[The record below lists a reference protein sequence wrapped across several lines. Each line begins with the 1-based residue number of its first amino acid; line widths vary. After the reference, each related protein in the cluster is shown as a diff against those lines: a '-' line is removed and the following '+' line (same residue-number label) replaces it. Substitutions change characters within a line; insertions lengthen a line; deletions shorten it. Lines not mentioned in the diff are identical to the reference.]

1 MEQPSTESAGSR
13 KCHGVFFVSFVPL
26 IPNVIEKLE
35 IVLTF
40 CGIKEAVLGPYLYKG
55 TLSF

>member
-1 MEQPSTESAGSR
+1 MEQPGTERAGGC
-13 KCHGVFFVSFVPL
+13 KCHGVFFVSFMPL
-26 IPNVIEKLE
+26 IPNVAEKLE

-40 CGIKEAVLGPYLYKG
+40 PGRKEAVLGPYLCKG